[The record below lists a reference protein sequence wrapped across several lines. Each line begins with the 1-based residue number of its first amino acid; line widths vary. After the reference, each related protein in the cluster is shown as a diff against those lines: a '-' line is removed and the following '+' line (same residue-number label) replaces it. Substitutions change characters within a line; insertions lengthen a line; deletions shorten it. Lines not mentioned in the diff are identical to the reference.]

1 MYKRF
6 VKFLQSIV
14 SSYRQSL
21 KFLLNCVCDDV
32 RSLTG
37 ANLRKIKNVTGIN
50 VTPGITSQ
58 VQFNNC
64 WVYEVPE
71 GDEWKLPLLH
81 SLLEIRSENW
91 EILFNEEEEGSG
103 DFDGD
108 DLSTM
113 IEEVCTT

>member
-1 MYKRF
+1 M
-6 VKFLQSIV
+6 S
-14 SSYRQSL
+14 
-21 KFLLNCVCDDV
+21 
-32 RSLTG
+32 
-37 ANLRKIKNVTGIN
+37 
-50 VTPGITSQ
+50 VTPGLTSPG
-58 VQFNNC
+58 QFRNC
-64 WVYEVPE
+64 WVYQVPE

-91 EILFNEEEEGSG
+91 EILFNEEEEGIG